1 MNVMKFY
8 RLTYHGASSA
18 IKKIG
23 NWRNPLI
30 LLIFR
35 KVVTLFYKLD
45 SLNSLNSRAQGLI
58 LAPILIKYKEI
69 N

>member
-1 MNVMKFY
+1 MNVKKFD
-8 RLTYHGASSA
+8 RLTYHGASST

-23 NWRNPLI
+23 NCKNPLF

-35 KVVTLFYKLD
+35 KVVSFFYKSD
-45 SLNSLNSRAQGLI
+45 PLNSLNSRAQGLI